1 MTMTRSPMKPL
12 RMLPLFAAAVLAV
25 ALVSPAA
32 AQYRWVD
39 AEGKIHYGDSPPRDA
54 KDVRSLNVRAAPAG
68 PADKEDSARSLPFEL
83 RRAAERAPVVVY
95 TAPECHPCAP
105 AIALLRER
113 GVPYTE
119 RTVSSPDDLQE
130 FRRISG
136 GLRLPYV
143 TVGSQSQSGFNPDIW
158 LSLLD
163 AAGYPKGSMLPRS
176 FQWAAPQPLAAPAQA
191 ETKPPA
197 QADAQR
203 SAPVGTEQAAAAPAV
218 KR

>member
-1 MTMTRSPMKPL
+1 MKPK
-12 RMLPLFAAAVLAV
+12 RAFPLFAAVLLAAAVC
-25 ALVSPAA
+25 SPAG

-54 KDVRSLNVRAAPAG
+54 KEVRSLNVRAAPAG
-68 PADKEDSARSLPFEL
+68 PETKDDAARSLPFEL
-83 RRAAERAPVVVY
+83 RRAAERAPVVLY
-95 TAPECHPCAP
+95 TAPDCQPCAP

-119 RTVSSPDDLQE
+119 RSVSSPDDLQE

-143 TVGSQSQSGFNPDIW
+143 TVGGQSQSGFNPDIW

-176 FQWAAPQPLAAPAQA
+176 YQWATPQPLVAPPPA
-191 ETKPPA
+191 ESKPPA
-197 QADAQR
+197 QAEAQQT
-203 SAPVGTEQAAAAPAV
+203 APAGVEHAAAPAA